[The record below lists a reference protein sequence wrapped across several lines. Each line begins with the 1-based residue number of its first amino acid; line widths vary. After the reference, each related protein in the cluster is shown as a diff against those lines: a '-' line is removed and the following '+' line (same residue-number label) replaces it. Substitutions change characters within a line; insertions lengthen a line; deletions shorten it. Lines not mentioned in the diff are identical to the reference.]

1 MIIGIDPGPTDM
13 AVVAINDDKKIIIAD
28 HITTISLFDLEISHF
43 PKDCLIAIEDY
54 VIYQPV
60 GQAGRD
66 TIKMIGAI
74 RYLCDKHKRP
84 FVEIPRG
91 DILRHICGATKGG
104 DTALRAAV
112 MDRYGGSRKA
122 AWGTKKDKGPLYGLT
137 GSHLLAALGVAITAD
152 ETRKQWEDK
161 E

>member
-1 MIIGIDPGPTDM
+1 MRDQCDYDTLTKLIDRNM
-13 AVVAINDDKKIIIAD
+13 SVINM
-28 HITTISLFDLEISHF
+28 
-43 PKDCLIAIEDY
+43 IAIEDY

-74 RYLCDKHKRP
+74 RYICEQREAP

-112 MDRYGGSRKA
+112 MDRYGGSRRV
-122 AWGTKKDKGPLYGLT
+122 AWGTKKNHGPLYGLT
-137 GSHLLAALGVAITAD
+137 GSHLLAALGVAITAS
-152 ETRKQWEDK
+152 ETVLK
-161 E
+161 EGN